1 MLSRIVGQIHAK
13 KILIRAFEQDLLAHA
28 YLISGEE
35 GAGGEELA
43 LEFARYILCTAR
55 TPESLDACGQCPS
68 CVKVV
73 SFQHPDVHY
82 YFPILKSTTAEEWR
96 GLVETKEDSLY
107 SRVRVGGGSIHIG
120 DRENPEENS
129 VRALIRQSGLH
140 AYEGKYKIFIVTFAE
155 DMNNEAANALLKV
168 LEEPPS
174 QTLFLLTTAQLNLIL
189 PTIQSRCQIIKLRP
203 VSSADIKDRL
213 QDLSKIQASRI
224 AKLADGN
231 YYKALLLKDGRYEEM
246 RETMLEFLSTVL
258 SSRPQEIVN
267 SVEQI
272 LVRTEKDKDR
282 VIEFLNLLSVWFHD
296 VLTVM
301 AFNGKPEATK
311 PFIVNEDLSDR
322 LARFVQ
328 NFPSLDIDKSQ
339 VEIEKAV
346 DLISRNVYLNLI
358 LIHLGLKIRQFAL
371 LGPQF

>member
-1 MLSRIVGQIHAK
+1 
-13 KILIRAFEQDLLAHA
+13 
-28 YLISGEE
+28 
-35 GAGGEELA
+35 
-43 LEFARYILCTAR
+43 
-55 TPESLDACGQCPS
+55 
-68 CVKVV
+68 
-73 SFQHPDVHY
+73 
-82 YFPILKSTTAEEWR
+82 
-96 GLVETKEDSLY
+96 
-107 SRVRVGGGSIHIG
+107 
-120 DRENPEENS
+120 
-129 VRALIRQSGLH
+129 
-140 AYEGKYKIFIVTFAE
+140 
-155 DMNNEAANALLKV
+155 MNNEAANALLKV